1 MSLARP
7 RHRAAALSPARH
19 LSASAARHGELQAR
33 IRGLM
38 RDTAQPVAVVTAIM
52 SSGSSSSSASSAST
66 SVLPVYHGATL
77 SSFTSIA
84 MDPHPLIAFA
94 LRLPSRMSTALKA
107 ASKDWDAEG
116 AHMVVNLL
124 SAAQQSLARKFA
136 RPDLYHD
143 PFGST
148 HYRLNADGIPI
159 LDGSLGALTC
169 RLVSAA
175 VPLYDRAYLKA
186 LGVDEPPEAVIPKLQ
201 RGGVI
206 SELFVAEVLRVEES
220 TALYEGQD
228 DLQSL
233 PLLYHR
239 QAFTTILP
247 PPTPLNPPDEE

>member
-1 MSLARP
+1 MTRHSLN
-7 RHRAAALSPARH
+7 LSILMVNVSMANCTR
-19 LSASAARHGELQAR
+19 L
-33 IRGLM
+33 ITGLNFK
-38 RDTAQPVAVVTAIM
+38 R
-52 SSGSSSSSASSAST
+52 S
-66 SVLPVYHGATL
+66 
-77 SSFTSIA
+77 
-84 MDPHPLIAFA
+84 
-94 LRLPSRMSTALKA
+94 
-107 ASKDWDAEG
+107 
-116 AHMVVNLL
+116 
-124 SAAQQSLARKFA
+124 
-136 RPDLYHD
+136 
-143 PFGST
+143 ST

-201 RGGVI
+201 SGGVI

-247 PPTPLNPPDEE
+247 PPTPLNPPADEE